1 MPKAQVKQRWTQPVP
16 GPACSRSTRQT
27 PGRRP
32 GAPGLGAPCKRP
44 GRPTAVPESTHKR
57 GSECAQAAALAV
69 THPRK
74 YHPLC
79 LSDSAT
85 VQCSQHLA
93 WERGLKSQRNARRQ
107 SARPDCSAS
116 RMAGGQLR
124 EGWEALAPARRAWV
138 LQSQNAPAW
147 KESRTEFP
155 FLLASTRPAWTAA
168 PKLAHRLLPGPPPQR
183 PSVPPVS
190 VPVAPPTGHCVGPKP
205 QSYPGIQ
212 GSPTGSHNK
221 LLQQTI

>member
-1 MPKAQVKQRWTQPVP
+1 M
-16 GPACSRSTRQT
+16 
-27 PGRRP
+27 
-32 GAPGLGAPCKRP
+32 
-44 GRPTAVPESTHKR
+44 VPESTHKR

-124 EGWEALAPARRAWV
+124 EGWEALAPARRARV

-155 FLLASTRPAWTAA
+155 F
-168 PKLAHRLLPGPPPQR
+168 PPPPAQPGQPL
-183 PSVPPVS
+183 PS
-190 VPVAPPTGHCVGPKP
+190 
-205 QSYPGIQ
+205 
-212 GSPTGSHNK
+212 SPTARFLVRPPSGHLSHLSRSPWHLQQGTAWAPNLSLTLEFRGVPQEVTINCSNK
-221 LLQQTI
+221 LSDLR